1 MRKLRKNRQKL
12 INAFEYRNFSCKADK
27 NNFMDSDKLENGIPT
42 YFEFFYHLTPVC
54 TADTISRTVKFNRG
68 GFGSRSTT
76 AAINDYKYYFVE
88 CLGYVD
94 VTEKGAI

>member
-12 INAFEYRNFSCKADK
+12 INAFEYRNLGCKADK
-27 NNFMDSDKLENGIPT
+27 NNYMTSDMSVNGIPT
-42 YFEFFYHLTPVC
+42 YFEFFYHRTAVC
-54 TADTISRTVKFNRG
+54 VVDTVLRTVSFNRG

-94 VTEKGAI
+94 VTEKGAV